1 MLNETEFKF
10 IAEASETRDSD
21 HECSYL
27 AVLPFS
33 QEVPFPSNPDTQVQL
48 NDPTVFIHRP
58 LAWQLCMFSM
68 HSLTGEA
75 ETLIFKGSIIL
86 AKAVSFWNCNK

>member
-1 MLNETEFKF
+1 MRN
-10 IAEASETRDSD
+10 SD

-33 QEVPFPSNPDTQVQL
+33 QEVPFPSNPGAQVQL
-48 NDPTVFIHRP
+48 NDPTVSIHRP
-58 LAWQLCMFSM
+58 LAWQLCMFSV

-75 ETLIFKGSIIL
+75 ETFEGLINTCESSFIL
-86 AKAVSFWNCNK
+86 EL